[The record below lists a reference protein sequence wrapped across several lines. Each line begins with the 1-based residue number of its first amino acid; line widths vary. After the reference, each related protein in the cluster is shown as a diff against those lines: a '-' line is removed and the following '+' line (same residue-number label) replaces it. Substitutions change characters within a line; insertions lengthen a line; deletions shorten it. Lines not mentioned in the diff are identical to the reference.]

1 MGGYNLKSKAQ
12 TAIEFLLLVG
22 GSVVFVSLV
31 AYFVKTNVTG

>member
-1 MGGYNLKSKAQ
+1 MERKAQ

-31 AYFVKTNVTG
+31 AYFVKNNVIG